1 MNLSKLYNYEK
12 IFNLTYMNCPFCDK
26 DNKDIQDRLIYKDS
40 LVMAFPT
47 NIPIVPGHI
56 LVCPSR
62 HVSKIDQLS
71 EEELKAIANL
81 IVQLKDSLKKAFQV
95 EGFNIAWNE
104 GKIAGQAVDHLHIH
118 IVPRKAGDEGIYEYD
133 PRKFLYRP
141 GSREISPEQELK
153 EIAELIKKN
162 L

>member
-1 MNLSKLYNYEK
+1 
-12 IFNLTYMNCPFCDK
+12 MNCTFCDK
-26 DNKDIQDRLIYKDS
+26 ENKSIRDRIIFEDN
-40 LVMAFPT
+40 LVIAFPT

-56 LVCPSR
+56 LVCPSH

-71 EEELKAIANL
+71 EKELKAIVNL
-81 IVQLKDSLKKAFQV
+81 IIQLKEGLKKAFLV

-104 GKIAGQAVDHLHIH
+104 GEIAGQAVDHLHIH
-118 IVPRKAGDEGIYEYD
+118 IVPRKAGDEGIYGYD

-153 EIAELIKKN
+153 EIAESIKKN